1 MSKKNEEGVLMSG
14 VTEYVEGYEVR
25 LVETTGA
32 YFSGRDGTR
41 PGRGRLAIM
50 ALNEGGHNC
59 TEVDLLEVL
68 AWVKAN
74 RPDLMDNC
82 AGGAA

>member
-1 MSKKNEEGVLMSG
+1 MRETNGTPMVG
-14 VTEYVEGYEVR
+14 VTEYAEGFEVR
-25 LVETTGA
+25 LVETDGA
-32 YFSGRDGTR
+32 YNSGKPESER
-41 PGRGRLAIM
+41 PGRGRLAIK

-74 RPDLMDNC
+74 RPDLM
-82 AGGAA
+82 A